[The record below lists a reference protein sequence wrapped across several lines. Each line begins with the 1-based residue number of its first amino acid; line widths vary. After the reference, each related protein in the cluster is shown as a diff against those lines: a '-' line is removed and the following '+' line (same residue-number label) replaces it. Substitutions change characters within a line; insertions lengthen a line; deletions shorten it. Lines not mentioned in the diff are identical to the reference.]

1 MKRNVDAL
9 FGLQWGDEGKGKIHE
24 ALLYSNEYDIG
35 ARFQGGPNAG
45 HTIMVD
51 GKPYVLHIIPSGI
64 FHPTVKNFIGSGV
77 VVDPVILQD
86 EINNLIATLHI
97 NPCERLFIS
106 RKASLI
112 LPTHRILDAVYESA
126 NGGKIGST
134 LKGIGP
140 TYTDKTARNGIRFC
154 DINTT
159 DFRKLYDELKSQH
172 RRIAE
177 SLGFDIGSF
186 KIGDD
191 DLASFEKK
199 WFAAINLI
207 SQNIPIIDGE
217 YWLNGLINDGKK
229 VLVEGAQ
236 GTMLDVNFGTYPFVT
251 SSITTIGGVCSS
263 LGIPASAINRVF
275 GISKL
280 YCTRVGAGPFPTE
293 LFDETGE
300 LLRKKGKEFGATT
313 GRARRC
319 GWLDLVQLKY
329 ACMINGVTDIII
341 TKADILDDFKEIRVC
356 TAYQIGNQVTKRV
369 PDDLSKV
376 HPIYTTLPWSKIT
389 DDNRENLNSFI
400 ELVNEY
406 VAPAKV
412 SYVSIGPGQ
421 KDMFAV

>member
-389 DDNRENLNSFI
+389 DDNRENLNSLI